1 MLATVSE
8 LITNNLIMETKEKAK
23 SLLEQM
29 SAQTYEYQPYAGAH
43 YHTEEIG
50 YEAGKK
56 CALIMV
62 KGIITELNKLPSKA
76 FSDLQYWSEVEYEL
90 SLL

>member
-1 MLATVSE
+1 
-8 LITNNLIMETKEKAK
+8 METKEKAE
-23 SLLEQM
+23 SILEQM
-29 SAQTYEYQPYAGAH
+29 SAQTYDYQPYAGAH
-43 YHTEEIG
+43 YHTEEVG

-62 KGIITELNKLPSKA
+62 KGIITELNKLPSKDL
-76 FSDLQYWSEVEYEL
+76 SDLQYWYGVEHEL